1 MLLRAGPAEE
11 VSPPFAGPFARPQM
25 SSDVEGLDAL
35 LGGGIEQGSSTLVLG
50 LVRERARL
58 FVPLQGE
65 PAPAPQV
72 SRLAFIAAA
81 KEAGIFV
88 REGP

>member
-35 LGGGIEQGSSTLVLG
+35 LGGGIEHWSYG
-50 LVRERARL
+50 
-58 FVPLQGE
+58 
-65 PAPAPQV
+65 
-72 SRLAFIAAA
+72 
-81 KEAGIFV
+81 
-88 REGP
+88 